1 MQKVCKYGNAVVYI
15 SIGEHSYE
23 NIRKSTEK
31 FLRRVVKENQ
41 NGNSNTSRNICK
53 KQVLD

>member
-15 SIGEHSYE
+15 TMDEHAYE

-31 FLRRVVKENQ
+31 FLRKIVKENR
-41 NGNSNTSRNICK
+41 NGDGYKS
-53 KQVLD
+53 